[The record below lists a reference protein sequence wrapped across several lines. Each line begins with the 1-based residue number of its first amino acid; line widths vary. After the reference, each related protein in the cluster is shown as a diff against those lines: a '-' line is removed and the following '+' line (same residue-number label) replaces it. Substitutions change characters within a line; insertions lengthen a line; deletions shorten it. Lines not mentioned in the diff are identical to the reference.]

1 VKALPLTLPNN
12 GGQWL
17 IATGKA
23 GGWMRQE
30 DGSAD
35 TRDAALDLLKWL
47 AMASM
52 LLDHLRFVW
61 PALGW
66 LYPFGRLA
74 FPFFCLAI
82 AANLARSRAAPEP
95 RRLWR
100 YLGALLLFALL
111 AEAPYRLLV
120 GEASTLNVLPTLAL
134 GLLIAQ
140 ALRHP
145 RRLGVLLAV
154 AALALAIAGNRWL
167 MFGAAGALLPAA
179 CLLVLRQP
187 LWCAALP
194 GLVCLAANWWPP
206 LFVEAAALQPFA
218 LLALGT
224 CLVAPALGLRVLRS
238 VPGFAVAPMT
248 RWGYLLY
255 PGHFLA
261 LAAIRA
267 FVRMP

>member
-1 VKALPLTLPNN
+1 MR
-12 GGQWL
+12 
-17 IATGKA
+17 GK
-23 GGWMRQE
+23 
-30 DGSAD
+30 DGSPAGRD
-35 TRDAALDLLKWL
+35 TALDLLKWL
-47 AMASM
+47 ALASM

-82 AANLARSRAAPEP
+82 AANLARSPAAPEP
-95 RRLWR
+95 RRLLR

-111 AEAPYRLLV
+111 AEGPYRLLV
-120 GEASTLNVLPTLAL
+120 GEATTLNVLPTLAL
-134 GLLIAQ
+134 GLSIAQ
-140 ALRHP
+140 ALHRP
-145 RRLGVLLAV
+145 RRLGLLLAS
-154 AALALAIAGNRWL
+154 AALVLAVIGDRWL

-179 CLLVLRQP
+179 CLLVLRRP

-206 LFVEAAALQPFA
+206 LFAEAAVLQPFA
-218 LLALGT
+218 LLVLGT
-224 CLVAPALGLRVLRS
+224 CLGAPALGLRVLRS
-238 VPGFAVAPMT
+238 EPGLAVAPLT

-255 PGHFLA
+255 PGHFLL

-267 FVRMP
+267 L